1 MRPWR
6 PAVFRQGGVAV
17 LFGRIQHNRF
27 GWHRHDQ
34 IQILLVPGSGT
45 CEAGWWTRTGE
56 IVTWELAG
64 GGMWMVPAD
73 RRHSVLWKR
82 ETEVIVLYLDQEWAQ
97 RFTSDPVTDVSVEP
111 LSRYVARAPLIG
123 GICQEFRE
131 LCREGNFPADYIAGL
146 GMTLATKLLGAHYTL
161 FPRGPRCWAIA
172 PAVLRRVLDYIEKN
186 LAENLSVPV
195 LAGQAG
201 LSENYFG
208 EAFRDYTGLTPQHYV
223 MRQRVNEAQRLLR
236 TGCYQVTE
244 VAYMTGFSDLAHM
257 DRQFRLVLNAPPGA
271 FLPRVRETVG
281 EP

>member
-1 MRPWR
+1 MSD
-6 PAVFRQGGVAV
+6 
-17 LFGRIQHNRF
+17 RIQKNRF

-34 IQILLVPGSGT
+34 IQILLVHGSGV
-45 CEAGWWTRTGE
+45 CEAGWWTGAGE
-56 IVTWELAG
+56 TVTRELAG
-64 GGMWMVPAD
+64 GSIWMVPAG

-82 ETEVIVLYLDQEWAQ
+82 EAEVVVLYLDKEWVQ

-111 LSRYVARAPLIG
+111 LSRYVARSPLTG
-123 GICQEFRE
+123 GICREFRE
-131 LCREGNFPADYIAGL
+131 LCREENPPADYIASL
-146 GMTLATKLLGAHYTL
+146 GVMLATKLIGTHCTL
-161 FPRGPRCWAIA
+161 FPRGPKCWAIA

-195 LAGQAG
+195 LAAQAG

-244 VAYMTGFSDLAHM
+244 VAYMTGFFDLAHM
-257 DRQFRLVLNAPPGA
+257 DRHFRLILNAPPGA
-271 FLPRVRETVG
+271 FLPRAREAAG